1 MGPRRPE
8 VEYISLQR
16 LKHQKQAG
24 VNERT
29 KEAYN
34 CLERLANVAARS
46 GPFSIT
52 FHKSAPHIAPSG
64 DPRDFLSYAPYWWP
78 QHPNDSNTKYIRK
91 DGKRNPDIRMVKDQ
105 TFLQSFV
112 ENVLHLCLGY
122 HMFDRASYAEHAVL
136 LLKTFFVDEKTR
148 MNPNLNYAQLIRGSQ
163 NKTHL
168 GRGEGVISSRSLIHL
183 ANVLP
188 LLDSFHGY
196 QAIQPAIHAW
206 FTHYLDWLKTSPVA
220 SKAARA
226 SNNIFSWYTAQKS
239 TIQYFL
245 NPHSS
250 AARHTL
256 HDYFTKTLP
265 KQVDARTGNQPQE
278 AKRAKPFHYLVFNMQ
293 AILCLAE
300 LGESMGMNVYGQ
312 QPLVHLA
319 IKHITTFANSPRE
332 DITQAV
338 RCVETMI
345 QASDHDN
352 CCKPFLRK
360 AHQSK
365 HKDKLGGPKNAIPAL
380 WSNHV

>member
-1 MGPRRPE
+1 M
-8 VEYISLQR
+8 
-16 LKHQKQAG
+16 
-24 VNERT
+24 
-29 KEAYN
+29 
-34 CLERLANVAARS
+34 
-46 GPFSIT
+46 
-52 FHKSAPHIAPSG
+52 
-64 DPRDFLSYAPYWWP
+64 
-78 QHPNDSNTKYIRK
+78 
-91 DGKRNPDIRMVKDQ
+91 
-105 TFLQSFV
+105 
-112 ENVLHLCLGY
+112 
-122 HMFDRASYAEHAVL
+122 
-136 LLKTFFVDEKTR
+136 
-148 MNPNLNYAQLIRGSQ
+148 
-163 NKTHL
+163 
-168 GRGEGVISSRSLIHL
+168 
-183 ANVLP
+183 LP

-338 RCVETMI
+338 RCVERKLKITI
-345 QASDHDN
+345 WAGVNHSFRWQLKQLN
-352 CCKPFLRK
+352 EYGLRQK
-360 AHQSK
+360 ICYTDFTINLS
-365 HKDKLGGPKNAIPAL
+365 
-380 WSNHV
+380 